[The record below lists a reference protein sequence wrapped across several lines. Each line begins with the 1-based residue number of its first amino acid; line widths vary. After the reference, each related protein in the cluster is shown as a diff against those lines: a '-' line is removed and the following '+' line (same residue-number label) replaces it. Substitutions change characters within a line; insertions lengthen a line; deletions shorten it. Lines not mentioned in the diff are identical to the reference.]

1 MKQFKRIQISIIS
14 SHIKK
19 SELHQPDHFKHGKSR
34 IASSPFKLQVQSQ
47 SLSHQSYGG
56 GIEKEKHILV
66 LGGA

>member
-1 MKQFKRIQISIIS
+1 MKQLKRIQMSIIS

-34 IASSPFKLQVQSQ
+34 IASSHFELQVQSQ
-47 SLSHQSYGG
+47 ALSRQSYGG

-66 LGGA
+66 LGGT